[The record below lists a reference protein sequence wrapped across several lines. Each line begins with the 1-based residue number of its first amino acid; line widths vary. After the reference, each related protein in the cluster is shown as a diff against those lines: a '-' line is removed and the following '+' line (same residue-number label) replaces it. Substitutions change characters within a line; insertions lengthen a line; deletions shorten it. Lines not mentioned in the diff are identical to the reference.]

1 MTHSDQLPPQKVL
14 HAYRGAVLDASAEI
28 GAVLDEGDDAKTISR
43 VESVLTDPSLR
54 CLLACLPNGIG
65 GTCEA
70 LVAESK
76 TFRPSLPS
84 SVANRTMLV
93 RVFLLSQIDAIW
105 WSRTDPFQLDEDIT
119 SSPELV
125 ELDPLRVR
133 GRLRFRYRRQADGW
147 GGRAGAWVGRRFL
160 PGRQPHTAGLRF
172 ARTRPEGVAL
182 LNRLGGDCARAI
194 GSDHPPLWVTSL
206 VRSVQHQSHLRFL
219 GYSAFL
225 PSAHCS
231 GHAMDIE
238 VRWFERFGA
247 DDTLKSLLIQ
257 YQDAGMVNAIDE
269 GQAWHVCVNPAA
281 MEGLRQD
288 FQALVEG

>member
-1 MTHSDQLPPQKVL
+1 ML
-14 HAYRGAVLDASAEI
+14 HAYRNAVIDASAEI
-28 GAVLDEGDDAKTISR
+28 SAVLDEGDDAKTSSR
-43 VESVLTDPSLR
+43 VGSVLTDPTLR
-54 CLLACLPNGIG
+54 CLLDCLPNGAEG
-65 GTCEA
+65 ACES

-105 WSRTDPFQLDEDIT
+105 WGRTEPFHLDEDIT
-119 SSPELV
+119 SSTELV
-125 ELDPLRVR
+125 DLDPLRER
-133 GRLRFRYRRQADGW
+133 GRLRFRYRRQTNGW
-147 GGRAGAWVGRRFL
+147 GGRAAAWAGRRFL
-160 PGRQPHTAGLRF
+160 PQRQPHTAGLRF
-172 ARTRPEGVAL
+172 TRTRPEGVAV
-182 LNRLGGDCARAI
+182 LNKLGADCARAL
-194 GSDHPPLWVTSL
+194 GSGHPPVWATSL

-219 GYSAFL
+219 GYSAFI

-257 YQDAGMVNAIDE
+257 YQDAGLVNAIDE
-269 GQAWHVCVNPAA
+269 GQAWHVCINPAA
-281 MEGLRQD
+281 MEGLRGE